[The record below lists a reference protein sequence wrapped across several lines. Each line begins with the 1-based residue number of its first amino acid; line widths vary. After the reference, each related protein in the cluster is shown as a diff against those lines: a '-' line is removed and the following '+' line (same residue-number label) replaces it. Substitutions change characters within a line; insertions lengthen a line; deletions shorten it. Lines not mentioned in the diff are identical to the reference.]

1 MQPLEKTKAF
11 FSWKQT
17 LSFIVAIFY
26 SYRVR
31 FVNVFVIFL
40 SLSSSVKG
48 SHFKVKQEW
57 LKAGSWLIE

>member
-31 FVNVFVIFL
+31 FVIFL

-57 LKAGSWLIE
+57 LKPGNCFIE